1 MLRSILL
8 ILVSASVY
16 VSVQGQGNGDMK
28 KVELYMGYAKKDMEK
43 VREFLKL
50 KDERLTKLLSDLFRY
65 LDKTTFEWM
74 KDEATLEQFIQ
85 TRGKFSSALVH
96 PDVQKRYKDN
106 RKLWAF
112 RYARL
117 MNCIGGSDMG
127 RATAYLPGV
136 SVQEKEETLR
146 YSLKLERTCA
156 YTYFR

>member
-1 MLRSILL
+1 MLHSILL

-16 VSVQGQGNGDMK
+16 VSVQGQNGDMK
-28 KVELYMGYAKKDMEK
+28 KVDLYMEYAKKDMEK
-43 VREFLKL
+43 VREFLKV
-50 KDERLTKLLSDLFRY
+50 KDANLEKLLNNLFVY
-65 LDKTTFEWM
+65 LNKTPYNWM
-74 KDEATLEQFIQ
+74 KDEAILEQFIQ

-96 PDVQKRYKDN
+96 PDVQKRYKEN

-146 YSLKLERTCA
+146 YSLVLERNCA

>member
-1 MLRSILL
+1 MLHSILL

-16 VSVQGQGNGDMK
+16 VSVQGQNGDMK
-28 KVELYMGYAKKDMEK
+28 KVDLYMEYAKKDMEK
-43 VREFLKL
+43 VREFLKVPDPNL
-50 KDERLTKLLSDLFRY
+50 KSLLDSLFVY
-65 LDKTTFEWM
+65 LNKTPYNWM
-74 KDEATLEQFIQ
+74 KDEATLEQFIRA
-85 TRGKFSSALVH
+85 RGKFSSALVH
-96 PDVQKRYKDN
+96 PDVQKLYKNN

-146 YSLKLERTCA
+146 YSLKMERTCA